1 MMFQATKKAALE
13 GKFALPLEFLD
24 HRTSASSTFEC
35 LVAGPSLINSFSWL
49 EQMKNARELSK
60 QMYFS
65 RFPASIESLSN
76 YLTQGP
82 IENPSQILFLIVDQ
96 SKSLYGH
103 VGLKVNSL
111 GKIEIDNVL
120 RTSTTAPGIM
130 KVALN
135 EVMKWGR
142 NLMGITEYRLQVIST
157 NSKAI
162 SFYDNL
168 GFYVIAKEKL
178 KIVELGHG
186 MTNLVPTQAEFS
198 NTFEELIL
206 MEKNF

>member
-1 MMFQATKKAALE
+1 MFQATKRAALE
-13 GKFALPLEFLD
+13 GKFVLPLEFVD
-24 HRTSASSTFEC
+24 HRTSAISTFEC
-35 LVAGPSLINSFSWL
+35 LVAGPSLITSLSWL
-49 EQMKNARELSK
+49 EQMKNARELNK

-96 SKSLYGH
+96 SKSLHGH
-103 VGLKVNSL
+103 VGLKGDSL

-120 RTSTTAPGIM
+120 RTSTTAPGVM

-135 EVMKWGR
+135 EVMNWGH

-157 NSKAI
+157 NVRAI
-162 SFYDNL
+162 SFYDHL
-168 GFYVIAKEKL
+168 GFYVVSKEKL
-178 KIVELGHG
+178 KKIDLDNG

-206 MEKNF
+206 MEKKF